1 MKTVGQML
9 HSGRQRRN
17 LSLDQLSSLTKIDT
31 KYIDALE
38 QDRYHDLPSE
48 TFAKGFIRNL
58 AQRLDLD
65 PNELVAIFRRDFRM
79 PDRERSGKPHRSLV
93 FRGPNSQIWPFIL
106 GAAAFIIYLVFQFR
120 AILTPPK
127 LNILKPVSGS
137 VLVSP
142 IEIEGDTALDALI
155 YINEETQAK
164 PDSSGHFFARI
175 NFPVGEV
182 TLEIKAV
189 NRFGRTSEEKIPI
202 TVISK

>member
-9 HSGRQRRN
+9 HSGRQRKN

-38 QDRYHDLPSE
+38 HDRYHDLPSE

-58 AQRLDLD
+58 AQRLDLN
-65 PNELVAIFRRDFRM
+65 PNELVAIFRRDFRL
-79 PDRERSGKPHRSLV
+79 PDRLRAGRPQQTLV
-93 FRGPNSQIWPFIL
+93 FRGPSSQLWPFIL
-106 GAAAFIIYLVFQFR
+106 GAAAFIIYLIFQFR

-127 LNILKPVSGS
+127 LSITRPVSGS

-142 IEIEGDTALDALI
+142 IEIEGDTALDALV
-155 YINEETQAK
+155 YINDETQAK
-164 PDSSGHFFARI
+164 PDNNGHFFARL
-175 NFPVGEV
+175 NFPVGEIV
-182 TLEIKAV
+182 LDIKVV
-189 NRFGRTSEEKIPI
+189 NRFGRTSVEKIPI